1 MYLQMKSN
9 RKVSSP
15 FVIFIIIIS
24 IRLIFFISLFFI
36 FVYYNLKCM
45 HLACSFRYCL
55 FDFKQ
60 VSRYFNTFPIVR
72 ADMLVKD

>member
-24 IRLIFFISLFFI
+24 IRLIFFIC
-36 FVYYNLKCM
+36 VHYNLKCM